1 MLGMVPQ
8 TARDK
13 AINRAAERI
22 VRIINGGEVGLKRVL
37 EELVEEVLS
46 MSDPLRRELTYEEW
60 EELVSEPPDGWE
72 RRLRG

>member
-1 MLGMVPQ
+1 M
-8 TARDK
+8 TERDK

-46 MSDPLRRELTYEEW
+46 LSDPLRRELTYEEW
-60 EELVSEPPDGWE
+60 KELVSEPKDGWE
-72 RRLRG
+72 RRLKE